1 MAAEPL
7 YVGMDVSKATIDV
20 CTSEGETWQAFNDD
34 AAMEALRARIIALQP
49 ALVVLEATGGYEARA
64 AGSLAAGGVP
74 LAIVNPRQVRSYAR
88 SIGQLAK
95 TDRIDARILARFA
108 AAVQPEPRALP
119 SAEANA
125 IEALITRRRQLQG
138 MLTAEKNRL
147 QMAAP
152 VTRRQIKTHIGWL
165 RRQIAKIDEDIDGT
179 IRRSPLWRAKDDLL
193 RSVPGVGSK
202 TSQTLLVLLPELGTL
217 TPKQIAAL
225 VGGRAVQPGQR
236 PPPRPAPHLGRT
248 RPRAHGALHGGAR
261 GEQAEPYPQGLPRTT
276 ASGRQSAEGG
286 DRRLH
291 AQAAHDPQ
299 CDGARRTALGASH
312 SVRSRQL
319 LRFARDDSAG
329 DYRRWRCR
337 GSSRRRA
344 PVRSKTA
351 LAMAAA
357 IGTITGSPAPVEGV
371 VSSPTITVSMAGV
384 SLVRGTR

>member
-225 VGGRAVQPGQR
+225 VGVAPFNRDSGRLRGRRRIWGGRAHV
-236 PPPRPAPHLGRT
+236 
-248 RPRAHGALHGGAR
+248 
-261 GEQAEPYPQGLPRTT
+261 
-276 ASGRQSAEGG
+276 
-286 DRRLH
+286 
-291 AQAAHDPQ
+291 
-299 CDGARRTALGASH
+299 RTALYMAALVG
-312 SVRSRQL
+312 
-319 LRFARDDSAG
+319 
-329 DYRRWRCR
+329 
-337 GSSRRRA
+337 SRRNPTLKAFHARLRA
-344 PVRSKTA
+344 AGKAPKVAIVACMRKLLTILNAMVRDGRHWEPATA
-351 LAMAAA
+351 
-357 IGTITGSPAPVEGV
+357 
-371 VSSPTITVSMAGV
+371 
-384 SLVRGTR
+384 

>member
-20 CTSEGETWQAFNDD
+20 CTSEGEAWQASNDD

-64 AGSLAAGGVP
+64 AGSLAAVGVP
-74 LAIVNPRQVRSYAR
+74 VAIVNPRQVRNYAR
-88 SIGQLAK
+88 SLGQLAK

-108 AAVQPEPRALP
+108 AAAHPEPRALP

-125 IEALITRRRQLQG
+125 IEALITRRRQIQG

-165 RRQIAKIDEDIDGT
+165 QRQIAKIDENIDGA

-217 TPKQIAAL
+217 TRKQIAAL
-225 VGGRAVQPGQR
+225 VGVAPFNQDSGSLRGRRRVWGGRARV
-236 PPPRPAPHLGRT
+236 
-248 RPRAHGALHGGAR
+248 
-261 GEQAEPYPQGLPRTT
+261 
-276 ASGRQSAEGG
+276 
-286 DRRLH
+286 
-291 AQAAHDPQ
+291 
-299 CDGARRTALGASH
+299 RTAL
-312 SVRSRQL
+312 
-319 LRFARDDSAG
+319 
-329 DYRRWRCR
+329 Y
-337 GSSRRRA
+337 
-344 PVRSKTA
+344 
-351 LAMAAA
+351 MAALVA
-357 IGTITGSPAPVEGV
+357 SKRNPALKAFYARLRAAGKAPKVALVACIHKLLTILNAMVRDGRHWEPANP
-371 VSSPTITVSMAGV
+371 
-384 SLVRGTR
+384 

>member
-225 VGGRAVQPGQR
+225 VGVAPFNRDSGRLRGRRRIWGGRARV
-236 PPPRPAPHLGRT
+236 
-248 RPRAHGALHGGAR
+248 
-261 GEQAEPYPQGLPRTT
+261 
-276 ASGRQSAEGG
+276 
-286 DRRLH
+286 
-291 AQAAHDPQ
+291 
-299 CDGARRTALGASH
+299 RTALYMAALVG
-312 SVRSRQL
+312 
-319 LRFARDDSAG
+319 
-329 DYRRWRCR
+329 
-337 GSSRRRA
+337 SRRNPTLKAFHARLRA
-344 PVRSKTA
+344 AGKAPKVAIVACMRKLLTILNAMVRDGRHWEPATA
-351 LAMAAA
+351 
-357 IGTITGSPAPVEGV
+357 
-371 VSSPTITVSMAGV
+371 
-384 SLVRGTR
+384 